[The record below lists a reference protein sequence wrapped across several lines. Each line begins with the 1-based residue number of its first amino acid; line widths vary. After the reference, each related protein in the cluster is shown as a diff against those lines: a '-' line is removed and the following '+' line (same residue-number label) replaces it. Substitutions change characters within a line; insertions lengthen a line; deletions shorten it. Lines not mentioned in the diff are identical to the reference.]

1 MVFQRF
7 NLLPHMTISE
17 NCTIAPRK
25 SRKSRALGK
34 AEAEERAMHC
44 LTKVRIPVS
53 FPAASSSTSPSR
65 GRCACSRG

>member
-1 MVFQRF
+1 MVFQPF
-7 NLLPHMTISE
+7 NLFPHMTISE

-25 SRKSRALGK
+25 SRGLGK
-34 AEAEERAMHC
+34 AEVEERAMHC
-44 LTKVRIPVS
+44 LTKVRIPAS